1 MPLVEI
7 APALRLH
14 VQEYGTGA
22 PVILIHGGSM
32 THAVWEHQV
41 AALATEFRVIAYD
54 FRGVGGSDRP
64 SGGYSV
70 DTFAD
75 DLRRLIGALGVEP
88 VAVVGYALGAHVALR
103 LMRDAPELV
112 SRLVLIA
119 GAPWFV
125 KDAGG
130 GLPPELWKKM
140 QQRSMTDRAAADL
153 ALIDGELFLH
163 PPSEGMRL
171 WLAQMA
177 FSWPLPMFAAL
188 APTLRTVDHDAYLAD
203 IAVPTLVIHGRH
215 DKKTPFEG
223 GEYLTNRI
231 PGARLVALDNSA
243 HAPILEEV
251 DLVNAALRDFL
262 R

>member
-1 MPLVEI
+1 MALVEI
-7 APALRLH
+7 APGLRLN
-14 VQEYGTGA
+14 VQEYGSGE

-32 THAVWEHQV
+32 THEVWDHQM
-41 AALATEFRVIAYD
+41 AALAPEFRVIAYD
-54 FRGVGGSDRP
+54 FRGVGGSDRSR
-64 SGGYSV
+64 SGYDV
-70 DTFAD
+70 DTLAD
-75 DLRRLIGALGVEP
+75 DLRRLILALGLESA
-88 VAVVGYALGAHVALR
+88 AVVGYALGAHVALR
-103 LMRDAPELV
+103 LVRDAPEVV

-130 GLPPELWKKM
+130 GLPPELWRKM
-140 QQRSMTDRAAADL
+140 QRRSMTDRAAADL

-177 FSWPLPMFAAL
+177 FQWPLPMFAAL
-188 APTLRTVDHDAYLAD
+188 APTLSAVDHDAALPD

-215 DKKTPFEG
+215 DTKTPVEG
-223 GEYLTNRI
+223 GEHLARRI
-231 PGARLVALDNSA
+231 PGARLVVLEDSA
-243 HAPILEEV
+243 HAPILEDVERV
-251 DLVNAALRDFL
+251 NDLLLGFL